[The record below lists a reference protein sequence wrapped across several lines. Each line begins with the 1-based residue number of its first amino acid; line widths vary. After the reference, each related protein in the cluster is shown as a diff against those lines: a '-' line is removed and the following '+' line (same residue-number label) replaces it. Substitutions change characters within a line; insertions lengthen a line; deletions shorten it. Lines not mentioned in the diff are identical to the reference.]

1 MATPTQSTTET
12 ETLFPVAEAASQC
25 GISRQSLDAR
35 LRSRGI
41 KPHRI
46 TRKGR
51 VLVLLDQAQIRA
63 AMQDQRADQPEGMA
77 DQLRP
82 QPDRAEEGL
91 IEAEPR
97 AARAESGLIGADRGA
112 ERSQIAQERSKLL
125 EEVQALQ
132 QRAMRAEA
140 MLAAAERIERSTA
153 ARCDKLE
160 ARLDA
165 AIERNAQVRSELAAS
180 QATAE
185 HFRNTAQALMLTENR
200 QHRLA
205 AGRRWWPFG

>member
-25 GISRQSLDAR
+25 GISRQAFIGRLRARGIVPTRRVIDGHARTFLSLDQIAAAMDCAVRRSPLIAAPKSGVAASESAVAASESGVAR
-35 LRSRGI
+35 LA
-41 KPHRI
+41 
-46 TRKGR
+46 
-51 VLVLLDQAQIRA
+51 VA
-63 AMQDQRADQPEGMA
+63 AADSDELA
-77 DQLRP
+77 QLR
-82 QPDRAEEGL
+82 RALADSE
-91 IEAEPR
+91 
-97 AARAESGLIGADRGA
+97 AARV
-112 ERSQIAQERSKLL
+112 K
-125 EEVQALQ
+125 
-132 QRAMRAEA
+132 AEA

-165 AIERNAQVRSELAAS
+165 AIERNVQVRSELAAS